1 MIDGGLVER
10 ALAIAREIHRVGLF
24 AQALRDKSGNTR
36 FVFHQ
41 ENPHSFHFDCSEMNA
56 Q

>member
-1 MIDGGLVER
+1 MVDGGLVER
-10 ALAIAREIHRVGLF
+10 AFAVAREIHGVGLL

-41 ENPHSFHFDCSEMNA
+41 ENSHSFHFDCSEMNA

>member
-1 MIDGGLVER
+1 MIDGSLVKR
-10 ALAIAREIHRVGLF
+10 PFAIAGEIHRVGLF

-41 ENPHSFHFDCSEMNA
+41 ENAHSFHFDWRQMNA